1 MFAQSI
7 MAERTIDRI
16 KAELIWEYE
25 YKGRL
30 EGELEKIY
38 DEASEKVKEQ
48 VKKILRARSL
58 IARLKEEIKEIRRE
72 QIGKIN

>member
-1 MFAQSI
+1 MFAQNI

-25 YKGRL
+25 YKGQL
-30 EGELEKIY
+30 EGELEQIY

-58 IARLKEEIKEIRRE
+58 IARLKEEIKEKRRAVQE
-72 QIGKIN
+72 D

>member
-1 MFAQSI
+1 LFAQSI

-30 EGELEKIY
+30 EGELEQIY

-58 IARLKEEIKEIRRE
+58 IARLKEEIKEKRRAVQE
-72 QIGKIN
+72 D